1 MQEINCT
8 LLTVIVLPEKQQIW
22 PLEQNLSAL
31 MLKTILF

>member
-8 LLTVIVLPEKQQIW
+8 LLTVTVLPEKQQIQ
-22 PLEQNLSAL
+22 PLEQNMSIL

>member
-1 MQEINCT
+1 MQEINCI
-8 LLTVIVLPEKQQIW
+8 LLTVTVLPEKQQIQ